1 MSDQFPEQFVRWD
14 TFSSALWYRT
24 RAARYR
30 LVGTRCTACGEKFF
44 PPRTG
49 LICPACHARAMEP
62 YACAQTGEIVAVA
75 LDDVGFPAVGYG
87 DNLPRVQA
95 IVRLD
100 DGIHLMVDIMQ
111 VADPAEVQP
120 GVRVK
125 MVLRKHKRE
134 DTGAWVYGYG
144 FVLDK
149 EE

>member
-24 RAARYR
+24 RAGRYR
-30 LVGTRCTACGEKFF
+30 LEGTRCTNCSEKFF

-49 LICPACHARAMEP
+49 LVCPACHARAMEP
-62 YACAQTGEIVAVA
+62 YQCAQAGEILTVA

-87 DNLPRVQA
+87 DSLPRLQA
-95 IVRLD
+95 IIRLD
-100 DGIHLMVDIMQ
+100 DGIHLMVDILQ
-111 VADPAEVQP
+111 LSDPSEAQP
-120 GVRVK
+120 GGRVK

-144 FVLDK
+144 FVLEK
-149 EE
+149 A

>member
-1 MSDQFPEQFVRWD
+1 MSEQFPEQFVRWD

-30 LVGTRCTACGEKFF
+30 LEGTRCAACGEKFF

-49 LICPACHARAMEP
+49 LICPSCHARAMEP
-62 YACAQTGEIVAVA
+62 YSCAQTGEIVAVA

-111 VADPAEVQP
+111 VADPAEVQV
-120 GVRVK
+120 GARVK

-134 DTGAWVYGYG
+134 DTGAWVYGCG

-149 EE
+149 GE

>member
-1 MSDQFPEQFVRWD
+1 MMSSEFTDIFVRLD
-14 TFSSALWYRT
+14 TFSSAYWYRT
-24 RAARYR
+24 RAGRYR
-30 LVGTRCTACGEKFF
+30 LEGTRCAQCGEKYF

-62 YACAQTGEIVAVA
+62 YPCAQTGEIITLA

-87 DNLPRVQA
+87 DYMPRVQA

-100 DGIHLMVDIMQ
+100 DGIHLMVDLMGL
-111 VADPAEVQP
+111 ADPSEAQV
-120 GVRVK
+120 GSRVK
-125 MVLRKHKRE
+125 MVLRKHRRE

-149 EE
+149 